1 MWAEVRTRL
10 ARIWAGGADKR
21 VRPSVVAPIVLI
33 IIFAVVCVIV
43 AVQWSAYRADDVA
56 LHQERQL
63 FAQAIAQRR
72 AEILRD
78 VESIVASDNAVSRLW
93 NGFDWTWVHNRVAL
107 RLKNYFEQSHV
118 FVVDSFDRFAYAM
131 AGRSSVGSRWFG
143 AATTELAPVIDA
155 VRGRPSPLKAED
167 IGVERDNAAGSPPRP
182 ARAARVQM
190 FLGRPAI
197 VAAVAVASGTGEAR
211 LPDQPPPI
219 VVTVTYLHDRFLTA
233 VSRRLELPHL
243 RMTGLTSPV
252 GQDNTYELYDEAGR
266 PLARFAWTPKRPGA
280 EIIRNVMPF
289 LGIALAA
296 FALLTLLVLRYMR
309 RTEATIAA
317 GEDQLRHLAMHD
329 ALSGLPN
336 RSFFGERLAE
346 LVEEVGRSGHAAAVL
361 SIDLDRFKEVNDTL
375 GHLIGDAL
383 IRAVGQR
390 LVRLLR
396 PSDLVA
402 RLGGDEFAV
411 ITPDVGELGDL
422 QTLAERII
430 NALRAPYAIVGH
442 TLTIGA
448 SIGIA
453 SITRETGEVADIMR
467 RADVALYRAKN
478 EGRNR
483 ACIYDAEMD
492 ADLRERKEMERDLK
506 DAIEYSDLMIAYQP
520 LVGPSGETMVGV
532 EALCRWHHP
541 THGDI
546 PPAKFIPVAEHSE
559 LIIPLGEW
567 VLRQACL
574 EAKAWPALALA
585 VNVSPLQFRRPDF
598 VKVVAR
604 ILAETGFPPER
615 LELELTESTLVGNVE
630 EAGTA
635 MRQLKAL
642 GVQLALDDFGTGYSS
657 LLYLRTFPFDKLK
670 IDRSFVRNIESA
682 ADSAA
687 IVHAVVS
694 LGRGLGM
701 KVTAEGVETAEQHL
715 FLRAAGVH
723 SLQGFRFGR
732 PGTALDITARLLKQ
746 ADAAPRMLSPIA
758 SLAG

>member
-1 MWAEVRTRL
+1 MWREVRTRL
-10 ARIWAGGADKR
+10 GRIGAGSDSRMRRSA
-21 VRPSVVAPIVLI
+21 VAPIVLV

-43 AVQWSAYRADDVA
+43 AVQWSAYRADEVA

-63 FAQAIAQRR
+63 FARAIAQRR
-72 AEILRD
+72 GFILRD
-78 VESIVASDNAVSRLW
+78 IESIVASDNAVDRLW
-93 NGFDWTWVHNRVAL
+93 NGFDWTWVHNRVGL
-107 RLKNYFEQSHV
+107 RLKNYFDQSHV
-118 FVVDSFDRFAYAM
+118 FVVDSSDRFVYAM
-131 AGRSSVGSRWFG
+131 AGGSSVDPKWFG
-143 AATTELAPVIDA
+143 TATSDLAPVIDA

-167 IGVERDNAAGSPPRP
+167 IDVARGESPGSSSRP
-182 ARAARVQM
+182 ARASRVQM
-190 FLGRPAI
+190 FIGRPAI
-197 VAAVAVASGTGEAR
+197 VAAVTVASGSGHAR
-211 LPDQPPPI
+211 LPSQPPPI
-219 VVTVTYLHDRFLTA
+219 VLSVTYLRDKFLA
-233 VSRRLELPHL
+233 AMSRRLEMPHL
-243 RMTGLTSPV
+243 RIIGLATPV
-252 GQDNTYELYDEAGR
+252 GQDNTFDLYDEAGR

-296 FALLTLLVLRYMR
+296 FVLLTSLVVRYMR

-317 GEDQLRHLAMHD
+317 GEDQMRHLAMHD

-336 RSFFGERLAE
+336 RSFFGERLAD
-346 LVEEVGRSGHAAAVL
+346 LIRGVRRTGHTAAVL

-383 IRAVGQR
+383 IRTVGQR
-390 LVRLLR
+390 LARLLR

-411 ITPDVGELGDL
+411 IAPDVGELGDL
-422 QTLAERII
+422 QTLADRII
-430 NALRAPYAIVGH
+430 NALRAPYAVMGH
-442 TLTIGA
+442 TLAIGA
-448 SIGIA
+448 SIGIT

-483 ACIYDAEMD
+483 ACIYDAAMD

-506 DAIEYSDLMIAYQP
+506 DAIEYNDLMIAYQP
-520 LVGPSGETMVGV
+520 LVGPSGEATLGV

-541 THGDI
+541 TRGEI

-574 EAKAWPALALA
+574 EAKAWPALTLA

-598 VKVVAR
+598 VKVVTR
-604 ILAETGFPPER
+604 ILAETGFPAER

-635 MRQLKAL
+635 MRELKAL
-642 GVQLALDDFGTGYSS
+642 GVQFALDDFGTGYSS

-670 IDRSFVRNIESA
+670 IDRSFIRNIENA

-746 ADAAPRMLSPIA
+746 ADSTPRAIAPIA

>member
-1 MWAEVRTRL
+1 VWREIGTRL
-10 ARIWAGGADKR
+10 AKIRAGGDKR
-21 VRPSVVAPIVLI
+21 VRRSTVAPIVVI
-33 IIFAVVCVIV
+33 IVFAVVCVIV
-43 AVQWSAYRADDVA
+43 SVQWSAHRADEVA

-72 AEILRD
+72 AAILGD
-78 VESIVASDNAVSRLW
+78 MESILASENAVNRMW
-93 NGFDWTWVHNRVAL
+93 KEFDWTWVHNRVGL
-107 RLKNYFEQSHV
+107 RLKNYFEQNHV
-118 FVVDSFDRFAYAM
+118 FVVDSSDRFAYAL
-131 AGRSSVGSRWFG
+131 AGRSSVGPKWFG
-143 AATTELAPVIDA
+143 TMTAELTPVIDA
-155 VRGRPSPLKAED
+155 VRGRPSPLKPED
-167 IGVERDNAAGSPPRP
+167 MDVARKP
-182 ARAARVQM
+182 ARASHVQM
-190 FLGRPAI
+190 FMGRPAI
-197 VAAVAVASGTGEAR
+197 VAAMAIGSGTGQAG
-211 LPDQPPPI
+211 LPEQPPLVI
-219 VVTVTYLHDRFLTA
+219 TVTYLRDRFLTS

-243 RMTGLTSPV
+243 RLTALTTPV
-252 GQDNTYELYDEAGR
+252 GQDNTYELYDESRRAM
-266 PLARFAWTPKRPGA
+266 ARFAWTPKRPGA
-280 EIIRNVMPF
+280 EIMRNVMPF

-296 FALLTLLVLRYMR
+296 FALLTWLVFRYMR
-309 RTEATIAA
+309 RSEATIAA

-336 RSFFGERLAE
+336 RTYFGERLAD
-346 LVEEVGRSGHAAAVL
+346 LIEEVRRTGHTAAVL

-390 LVRLLR
+390 LARLLR
-396 PSDLVA
+396 GTDLVA

-430 NALRAPYAIVGH
+430 NALRAPYAIMGH
-442 TLTIGA
+442 TLAIGA

-453 SITRETGEVADIMR
+453 SITRETGTVADIMR

-506 DAIEYSDLMIAYQP
+506 DAIEYNDLTIAYQP

-574 EAKAWPALALA
+574 EAKAWPTLTLA

-635 MRQLKAL
+635 MRELKAL
-642 GVQLALDDFGTGYSS
+642 GVQFALDDFGTGYSS
-657 LLYLRTFPFDKLK
+657 LLYLRTFPFNKLK
-670 IDRSFVRNIESA
+670 IDRSFVRNIETA

-732 PGTALDITARLLKQ
+732 PGAALDITAQLLKQ
-746 ADAAPRMLSPIA
+746 ADASPRMLAPIA
-758 SLAG
+758 SLAS

>member
-1 MWAEVRTRL
+1 MWREIWTGLNKA
-10 ARIWAGGADKR
+10 WAGGGDKR
-21 VRPSVVAPIVLI
+21 VRRSAVAPIVLI
-33 IIFAVVCVIV
+33 IVFALVCVIA
-43 AVQWSAYRADDVA
+43 AVQWSAHRADEVA

-72 AEILRD
+72 GEILRE
-78 VESIVASDNAVSRLW
+78 VESIVTSDNAVNRMW
-93 NGFDWTWVHNRVAL
+93 IEFDWAWVHNRVGL
-107 RLKNYFEQSHV
+107 RLQSYFEHNYI
-118 FVVDSFDRFAYAM
+118 FAVDSSDEFTYAM
-131 AGRSSVGSRWFG
+131 AGRSSVDARWFG
-143 AATTELAPVIDA
+143 AATADLAAVIDA
-155 VRGRPSPLKAED
+155 VRGRPSPLKPED
-167 IGVERDNAAGSPPRP
+167 IDRGYVDPATAIERP

-190 FLGRPAI
+190 FMGRPTI
-197 VAAVAVASGTGEAR
+197 VAAVPVAPGTSQVA
-211 LPDQPPPI
+211 PPHQPPPI
-219 VVTVTYLHDRFLTA
+219 LISVSYLYDKFLEA
-233 VSRRLELPHL
+233 VSRRLELPNL
-243 RMTGLTSPV
+243 RMIDLATPADN
-252 GQDNTYELYDEAGR
+252 DNTYELYDETGR
-266 PLARFAWTPKRPGA
+266 PMARFAWTPKRPGA
-280 EIIRNVMPF
+280 EIMRNVMPF

-296 FALLTLLVLRYMR
+296 FVLLTSLVVRYMR

-317 GEDQLRHLAMHD
+317 GEDQMRHLALHD
-329 ALSGLPN
+329 ALSSLPN
-336 RSFFGERLAE
+336 RTFFGERLAD
-346 LVEEVGRSGHAAAVL
+346 LIEEVRRTGHMAAVL

-383 IRAVGQR
+383 IRSVGQR
-390 LVRLLR
+390 LARMLR
-396 PSDLVA
+396 ASDLVA

-422 QTLAERII
+422 QTLADRII
-430 NALRAPYAIVGH
+430 EALRAPYAIMGH
-442 TLTIGA
+442 TLAIGA
-448 SIGIA
+448 SIGIT
-453 SITRETGEVADIMR
+453 SITRESGEVADIMR

-506 DAIEYSDLMIAYQP
+506 DAIEYNDLTIAYQP

-541 THGDI
+541 TRGEI
-546 PPAKFIPVAEHSE
+546 PPAKFIPIAEHSE

-567 VLRQACL
+567 VLRQACT
-574 EAKAWPALALA
+574 EARAWPGLPLS

-604 ILAETGFPPER
+604 ILAETGFAPEL

-635 MRQLKAL
+635 MRELKAL
-642 GVQLALDDFGTGYSS
+642 GVRFALDDFGTGYSS

-723 SLQGFRFGR
+723 SLQGFRFGH
-732 PGTALDITARLLKQ
+732 PGTAIDITARLLKQ
-746 ADAAPRMLSPIA
+746 TGAAARARAPIA
-758 SLAG
+758 SLAS

>member
-1 MWAEVRTRL
+1 VWREIRTRL
-10 ARIWAGGADKR
+10 ARIWAGGGAKR
-21 VRPSVVAPIVLI
+21 VRRRAVAPIVLI
-33 IIFAVVCVIV
+33 IVFAFVCVIV
-43 AVQWSAYRADDVA
+43 AVQWSAYRADEVA

-78 VESIVASDNAVSRLW
+78 VESIVVSDNAVSRLW
-93 NGFDWTWVHNRVAL
+93 RDFDWTWVHNRVGL

-118 FVVDSFDRFAYAM
+118 FVVDSSDRLAYAM
-131 AGRSSVGSRWFG
+131 AGRGSVGAERSD
-143 AATTELAPVIDA
+143 AVTAELAPVIDA

-167 IGVERDNAAGSPPRP
+167 VDVVRAP
-182 ARAARVQM
+182 ARASRVQM
-190 FLGRPAI
+190 FMGRPSI
-197 VAAVAVASGTGEAR
+197 VAAMAVGSGTAQAR
-211 LPDQPPPI
+211 LPEQPPPI
-219 VVTVTYLHDRFLTA
+219 VISVTYLHDRFLA
-233 VSRRLELPHL
+233 SVSRRLELPHL
-243 RMTGLTSPV
+243 RVTELTTPV
-252 GQDNTYELYDEAGR
+252 GEDNTYELYDEAGR
-266 PLARFAWTPKRPGA
+266 PMASFAWTPKRPGA

-296 FALLTLLVLRYMR
+296 FALLTWLVLRYMR

-336 RSFFGERLAE
+336 RTFFGERLAD
-346 LVEEVGRSGHAAAVL
+346 LVEEVRRTGHAAAVL

-390 LVRLLR
+390 LARLLR
-396 PSDLVA
+396 GSDLVA

-411 ITPDVGELGDL
+411 IAPDVGELGDL
-422 QTLAERII
+422 QTLADRII
-430 NALRAPYAIVGH
+430 NAVRAPYAIMGH
-442 TLTIGA
+442 TLNIGA

-506 DAIEYSDLMIAYQP
+506 DAIEYNDLMIAYQP
-520 LVGPSGETMVGV
+520 LVGPSGESMMGV

-541 THGDI
+541 TRGDI
-546 PPAKFIPVAEHSE
+546 PPAKFIPIAEHSE

-574 EAKAWPALALA
+574 EAKAWPTLTLA

-604 ILAETGFPPER
+604 ILAETGLPPER

-635 MRQLKAL
+635 MRELKVL

-746 ADAAPRMLSPIA
+746 ADAGPRTRAPIA

>member
-1 MWAEVRTRL
+1 
-10 ARIWAGGADKR
+10 
-21 VRPSVVAPIVLI
+21 
-33 IIFAVVCVIV
+33 
-43 AVQWSAYRADDVA
+43 
-56 LHQERQL
+56 
-63 FAQAIAQRR
+63 
-72 AEILRD
+72 
-78 VESIVASDNAVSRLW
+78 
-93 NGFDWTWVHNRVAL
+93 
-107 RLKNYFEQSHV
+107 
-118 FVVDSFDRFAYAM
+118 
-131 AGRSSVGSRWFG
+131 
-143 AATTELAPVIDA
+143 
-155 VRGRPSPLKAED
+155 
-167 IGVERDNAAGSPPRP
+167 
-182 ARAARVQM
+182 M
-190 FLGRPAI
+190 FMGRPAI
-197 VAAVAVASGTGEAR
+197 VAAMAVASGTGRVR
-211 LPDQPPPI
+211 LPDGPAPI
-219 VVTVTYLHDRFLTA
+219 VVTVTHLQGKFLAA

-243 RMTGLTSPV
+243 RTTGLTTPV
-252 GQDNTYELYDEAGR
+252 GQDNTFELYDETGR

-289 LGIALAA
+289 LGIALCA
-296 FALLTLLVLRYMR
+296 FALLTLLVLRFMR

-336 RSFFGERLAE
+336 RTFFGERLAD
-346 LVEEVGRSGHAAAVL
+346 LIEEVRRTGHTAAVL

-383 IRAVGQR
+383 IRTVGQR
-390 LVRLLR
+390 LARLLR
-396 PSDLVA
+396 GTDLVA
-402 RLGGDEFAV
+402 RLGGDEFAI

-422 QTLAERII
+422 QTLADRII
-430 NALRAPYAIVGH
+430 TALRAPYAVMGH
-442 TLTIGA
+442 TITIGA
-448 SIGIA
+448 SIGIT
-453 SITRETGEVADIMR
+453 SITREAGEVADIMR

-483 ACIYDAEMD
+483 ACIYDEEMD

-506 DAIEYSDLMIAYQP
+506 DAIEYNDLMIAYQP
-520 LVGPSGETMVGV
+520 LVGPSGESVVGV

-541 THGDI
+541 TRGEI
-546 PPAKFIPVAEHSE
+546 PPVKFIPVAEHSE

-574 EAKAWPALALA
+574 EAKAWPTLTLA

-598 VKVVAR
+598 VKMVAR
-604 ILAETGFPPER
+604 ILTETGFPAER

-635 MRQLKAL
+635 MRELKAL
-642 GVQLALDDFGTGYSS
+642 GVQFALDDFGTGYSS

-701 KVTAEGVETAEQHL
+701 KVTAEGVETGEQHL

-732 PGTALDITARLLKQ
+732 PGAALDITARLLKQ
-746 ADAAPRMLSPIA
+746 ADAAPRTRAPIA

>member
-1 MWAEVRTRL
+1 M
-10 ARIWAGGADKR
+10 
-21 VRPSVVAPIVLI
+21 
-33 IIFAVVCVIV
+33 
-43 AVQWSAYRADDVA
+43 
-56 LHQERQL
+56 
-63 FAQAIAQRR
+63 
-72 AEILRD
+72 
-78 VESIVASDNAVSRLW
+78 
-93 NGFDWTWVHNRVAL
+93 
-107 RLKNYFEQSHV
+107 
-118 FVVDSFDRFAYAM
+118 
-131 AGRSSVGSRWFG
+131 
-143 AATTELAPVIDA
+143 
-155 VRGRPSPLKAED
+155 
-167 IGVERDNAAGSPPRP
+167 
-182 ARAARVQM
+182 
-190 FLGRPAI
+190 
-197 VAAVAVASGTGEAR
+197 
-211 LPDQPPPI
+211 
-219 VVTVTYLHDRFLTA
+219 
-233 VSRRLELPHL
+233 
-243 RMTGLTSPV
+243 
-252 GQDNTYELYDEAGR
+252 
-266 PLARFAWTPKRPGA
+266 ARFAWTPKRPGA
-280 EIIRNVMPF
+280 EIMRNVMPF
-289 LGIALAA
+289 LGIALCA
-296 FALLTLLVLRYMR
+296 FALLTSLVVRYMR

-329 ALSGLPN
+329 ALSSLPN
-336 RSFFGERLAE
+336 RTFFGERLAD
-346 LVEEVGRSGHAAAVL
+346 LIEEVRRTGQAGAVL

-390 LVRLLR
+390 LARLLR
-396 PSDLVA
+396 ASDLVA

-430 NALRAPYAIVGH
+430 DALRAPYAIMGH

-448 SIGIA
+448 SIGIT
-453 SITRETGEVADIMR
+453 SITRESGEAADIMR

-492 ADLRERKEMERDLK
+492 EDLRERKQMERDLK
-506 DAIEYSDLMIAYQP
+506 DAIEYNDLMIAYQP

-541 THGDI
+541 TRGDI
-546 PPAKFIPVAEHSE
+546 PPAKFIPIAEHSE

-567 VLRQACL
+567 VLRQACM
-574 EAKAWPALALA
+574 EAKAWPGLALA

-604 ILAETGFPPER
+604 ILAETGFAPQR

-635 MRQLKAL
+635 MRELKAL

-746 ADAAPRMLSPIA
+746 ADAGPRAHAPIA

>member
-1 MWAEVRTRL
+1 VWREVWTRL
-10 ARIWAGGADKR
+10 ARIWAGGERR
-21 VRPSVVAPIVLI
+21 VRRRAVAPIVLI
-33 IIFAVVCVIV
+33 IVFAVLCMIF

-72 AEILRD
+72 TDILRE

-93 NGFDWTWVHNRVAL
+93 NAFDWSWAHNRVGL
-107 RLKNYFEQSHV
+107 RLRNYFEQNHV

-131 AGRSSVGSRWFG
+131 AGRSSVGPKWFG
-143 AATTELAPVIDA
+143 SAIGDLMPVIDA
-155 VRGRPSPLKAED
+155 VRGRPSLLKPED
-167 IGVERDNAAGSPPRP
+167 IDLAPADTASSPRRPPR
-182 ARAARVQM
+182 ASRVQM

-197 VAAVAVASGTGEAR
+197 VAAVAVAPGSVQPR

-219 VVTVTYLHDRFLTA
+219 VVSVIYLHDRFLA
-233 VSRRLELPHL
+233 SVSPRLELPHL
-243 RMTGLTSPV
+243 RMTSLATPV

-266 PLARFAWTPKRPGA
+266 PMARFAWTPKRPGA
-280 EIIRNVMPF
+280 EIMRNVMPF
-289 LGIALAA
+289 LGIALLA

-329 ALSGLPN
+329 SLSGLPN
-336 RSFFGERLAE
+336 RTYFGERLAE
-346 LVEEVGRSGHAAAVL
+346 LMQEVRRTGHVAAVL

-390 LVRLLR
+390 LARLLR
-396 PSDLVA
+396 ATDLVA

-422 QTLAERII
+422 QTLADRII
-430 NALRAPYAIVGH
+430 NVVRAPYAIMGH
-442 TLTIGA
+442 TLSIGA
-448 SIGIA
+448 SIGIT
-453 SITRETGEVADIMR
+453 SIARDTGEVADIMR

-483 ACIYDAEMD
+483 ACIYDADMD

-506 DAIEYSDLMIAYQP
+506 DAIEYNDLMIAYQP
-520 LVGPSGETMVGV
+520 LVGPSGENMVGV

-541 THGDI
+541 IRGEI

-567 VLRQACL
+567 VLRQACI
-574 EAKAWPALALA
+574 EAKAWPGLTLA

-604 ILAETGFPPER
+604 ILAETGFPPEL

-635 MRQLKAL
+635 MRELKAL

-746 ADAAPRMLSPIA
+746 ADAGTRTHAPIA
-758 SLAG
+758 SLAS

>member
-1 MWAEVRTRL
+1 VWREVRTRL
-10 ARIWAGGADKR
+10 ARICGGGDSR
-21 VRPSVVAPIVLI
+21 VRRSAVAPIVLI
-33 IIFAVVCVIV
+33 IVFAVVCVIV

-63 FAQAIAQRR
+63 FAQAIAQRH

-78 VESIVASDNAVSRLW
+78 IESIVASDNAVNRLW
-93 NGFDWTWVHNRVAL
+93 KGFDWNWAHNRVGL
-107 RLKNYFEQSHV
+107 RLKSYFEQNHV
-118 FVVDSFDRFAYAM
+118 FVVDSSDRFVYAM
-131 AGRSSVGSRWFG
+131 AGRSSVDPKWFG
-143 AATTELAPVIDA
+143 AATADLTAVIDA
-155 VRGRPSPLKAED
+155 VRGRPNPLKAED
-167 IGVERDNAAGSPPRP
+167 IEVSQAASPHRP
-182 ARAARVQM
+182 ARAARVQT
-190 FLGRPAI
+190 FIGRPAI
-197 VAAVAVASGTGEAR
+197 VAAMAVAPATGQAR
-211 LPDQPPPI
+211 LPDQPPPL
-219 VVTVTYLHDRFLTA
+219 VVTVTYLHDKFLTS
-233 VSRRLELPHL
+233 VSQRLELPHL
-243 RMTGLTSPV
+243 RMTGLTTPV
-252 GQDNTYELYDEAGR
+252 GQDNTFELYDETGR

-296 FALLTLLVLRYMR
+296 FVLLTSLVVRYMR

-317 GEDQLRHLAMHD
+317 GEDQMRHLAMHD

-336 RSFFGERLAE
+336 RAFFGERLAD
-346 LVEEVGRSGHAAAVL
+346 LIQEVRRTGHTAAVL

-383 IRAVGQR
+383 IRTVGQR
-390 LVRLLR
+390 LARLLR
-396 PSDLVA
+396 GSDLVA

-422 QTLAERII
+422 DTLADRII
-430 NALRAPYAIVGH
+430 NALRAPYAVMGH
-442 TLTIGA
+442 TLNIGA
-448 SIGIA
+448 SIGIT

-483 ACIYDAEMD
+483 ACIYDADMD

-506 DAIEYSDLMIAYQP
+506 DAIEYNDLMIAYQP
-520 LVGPSGETMVGV
+520 LVGPTGETVVGV

-541 THGDI
+541 TRGEI
-546 PPAKFIPVAEHSE
+546 PPVKFIPVAEHSE

-574 EAKAWPALALA
+574 EAKAWPAVTLA

-604 ILAETGFPPER
+604 ILDETGFPPER

-635 MRQLKAL
+635 MRELKAL
-642 GVQLALDDFGTGYSS
+642 GVQFALDDFGTGYSS

-746 ADAAPRMLSPIA
+746 ADAGPHTLAPIA

>member
-1 MWAEVRTRL
+1 VWAELVTRL
-10 ARIWAGGADKR
+10 ARIWAGGDKR
-21 VRPSVVAPIVLI
+21 VRRSAVAPIVLI
-33 IIFAVVCVIV
+33 IVFAVVCVIV
-43 AVQWSAYRADDVA
+43 AVQWSAYRADEVA

-78 VESIVASDNAVSRLW
+78 MESIVASDNAVSRLW
-93 NGFDWTWVHNRVAL
+93 SDFDWTWVHNRVGL
-107 RLKNYFEQSHV
+107 RLKNYFEQNHV
-118 FVVDSFDRFAYAM
+118 FVVDSSDRFAYAM
-131 AGRSSVGSRWFG
+131 AGRSSVGARWFG
-143 AATTELAPVIDA
+143 AATADLMPVIDA
-155 VRGRPSPLKAED
+155 VRGRPSPLRAED
-167 IGVERDNAAGSPPRP
+167 VDVARADGAAPPRRP
-182 ARAARVQM
+182 ARAARVQRFM
-190 FLGRPAI
+190 GQPAI
-197 VAAVAVASGTGEAR
+197 VATVAVGSGTSQTR
-211 LPDQPPPI
+211 LPDQPPPL
-219 VVTVTYLHDRFLTA
+219 VLSVTYLHERFLSS

-252 GQDNTYELYDEAGR
+252 GQDNTFELYDEAGR

-289 LGIALAA
+289 LGIALCA
-296 FALLTLLVLRYMR
+296 FALLTLLVLRFMR

-317 GEDQLRHLAMHD
+317 GEDQMRHLAMHD

-336 RSFFGERLAE
+336 RTFFGERLAD
-346 LVEEVGRSGHAAAVL
+346 LIEEVRRTGHAAAVL

-390 LVRLLR
+390 LARLLR
-396 PSDLVA
+396 STDLVA

-430 NALRAPYAIVGH
+430 SAVRAPYGIMGH
-442 TLTIGA
+442 TLSIGA
-448 SIGIA
+448 SIGIT
-453 SITRETGEVADIMR
+453 SITRDTGEVADIMR

-520 LVGPSGETMVGV
+520 LVGPSGEATVGV
-532 EALCRWHHP
+532 EALCRWNHP
-541 THGDI
+541 TRGDI

-574 EAKAWPALALA
+574 EAKAWPTLTLA

-635 MRQLKAL
+635 MRELKAL
-642 GVQLALDDFGTGYSS
+642 GVQFALDDFGTGYSS

-670 IDRSFVRNIESA
+670 IDRSFVRNIETA

-746 ADAAPRMLSPIA
+746 ADLGARTRAPIA

>member
-1 MWAEVRTRL
+1 MGL
-10 ARIWAGGADKR
+10 GRIWAGGGDKR
-21 VRPSVVAPIVLI
+21 ARRSAVAPIVLI
-33 IIFAVVCVIV
+33 IIFAIVCVIV
-43 AVQWSAYRADDVA
+43 AVQWSAYRADEVA

-72 AEILRD
+72 GEILREI
-78 VESIVASDNAVSRLW
+78 ESIVTSDNAVSRLW
-93 NGFDWTWVHNRVAL
+93 TEFDWPWVHDRVGL
-107 RLKNYFEQSHV
+107 RLNSYFEQNHV
-118 FVVDSFDRFAYAM
+118 FVVDSLDRFTYAM
-131 AGRSSVGSRWFG
+131 AGRSNVGVKWFG
-143 AATTELAPVIDA
+143 AATADLAPVIDA
-155 VRGRPSPLKAED
+155 VRGRPSLLKPEE
-167 IGVERDNAAGSPPRP
+167 VELARPDAANSINRP
-182 ARAARVQM
+182 ARASRVQM
-190 FLGRPAI
+190 FMGRPAI
-197 VAAVAVASGTGEAR
+197 VAAVAVAPGTRQTR

-219 VVTVTYLHDRFLTA
+219 LISVNYLHDKFLKS

-243 RMTGLTSPV
+243 RMIGLAKPAD
-252 GQDNTYELYDEAGR
+252 QDNTYELYDEAGR
-266 PLARFAWTPKRPGA
+266 PMARFAWTPKRPGA
-280 EIIRNVMPF
+280 EIMRNVMPF
-289 LGIALAA
+289 LGIALCA
-296 FALLTLLVLRYMR
+296 FALLTSLVVRYMR

-329 ALSGLPN
+329 ALSSLPN
-336 RSFFGERLAE
+336 RTFFGERLAD
-346 LVEEVGRSGHAAAVL
+346 LIEEVRRSGQAGAVL

-390 LVRLLR
+390 LARLLR
-396 PSDLVA
+396 DSDLVA

-430 NALRAPYAIVGH
+430 DALRAPYAIMGH

-448 SIGIA
+448 SIGIT
-453 SITRETGEVADIMR
+453 SITRESGEVADIMR

-492 ADLRERKEMERDLK
+492 EDLRERKQMERDLK
-506 DAIEYSDLMIAYQP
+506 DAIEYNDLMIAYQP

-541 THGDI
+541 TRGDI
-546 PPAKFIPVAEHSE
+546 PPAKFIPIAEHSE

-567 VLRQACL
+567 VLRQACM
-574 EAKAWPALALA
+574 EAKAWPGLALA

-604 ILAETGFPPER
+604 ILAETGFAPQR

-635 MRQLKAL
+635 MRELKAL
-642 GVQLALDDFGTGYSS
+642 GVRLALDDFGTGYSS

-746 ADAAPRMLSPIA
+746 VDAGPRAHAPIA

>member
-1 MWAEVRTRL
+1 MT
-10 ARIWAGGADKR
+10 WAGGETRMRRSA
-21 VRPSVVAPIVLI
+21 VAPIVLI
-33 IIFAVVCVIV
+33 ILFAVVCVIV
-43 AVQWSAYRADDVA
+43 AVQWSAYRADEVA

-78 VESIVASDNAVSRLW
+78 VESIVASDNAVNRLW
-93 NGFDWTWVHNRVAL
+93 KELDWTWAHNRVGL
-107 RLKNYFEQSHV
+107 RLKNYFEQNHV
-118 FVVDSFDRFAYAM
+118 FVIDSFDRVAYAM
-131 AGRSSVGSRWFG
+131 AGRSSVGAKWFG
-143 AATTELAPVIDA
+143 ATTAHLTPVIDA
-155 VRGRPSPLKAED
+155 VRGRPSELKAED
-167 IGVERDNAAGSPPRP
+167 IDVARAP

-190 FLGRPAI
+190 FMGRPAI
-197 VAAVAVASGTGEAR
+197 VAAMAVGSGTAQAR
-211 LPDQPPPI
+211 LPEQPPPL
-219 VVTVTYLHDRFLTA
+219 VVTVTYLHDRFLTS

-243 RMTGLTSPV
+243 RMIGLTMPH
-252 GQDNTYELYDEAGR
+252 GEDNTFELYNEAGR
-266 PLARFAWTPKRPGA
+266 PMARFAWTPKRPGA
-280 EIIRNVMPF
+280 EIMRNVMPF
-289 LGIALAA
+289 LGVALVA

-336 RSFFGERLAE
+336 RTFFGHRLAE
-346 LVEEVGRSGHAAAVL
+346 LMEEVRRTGHMAAVL

-390 LVRLLR
+390 LARLLR
-396 PSDLVA
+396 ASDLVA

-422 QTLAERII
+422 HTLAERII
-430 NALRAPYAIVGH
+430 NVVRAPYAIMGH
-442 TLTIGA
+442 TLAIGA
-448 SIGIA
+448 SIGIT
-453 SITRETGEVADIMR
+453 SITRESGEVADIMR
-467 RADVALYRAKN
+467 RADVALYRAKA

-483 ACIYDAEMD
+483 ACVYDADMD

-506 DAIEYSDLMIAYQP
+506 DAIEYNDLMIAYQP
-520 LVGPSGETMVGV
+520 LVGPSGEPMVGV

-541 THGDI
+541 IHGEI

-567 VLRQACL
+567 VLRQSCV
-574 EAKAWPALALA
+574 EAKAWPGLTLA

-635 MRQLKAL
+635 MRELKAL

-732 PGTALDITARLLKQ
+732 PGSALDITARLLKQ
-746 ADAAPRMLSPIA
+746 ADAGAPARAPIA
-758 SLAG
+758 SLAS

>member
-1 MWAEVRTRL
+1 MRRSA
-10 ARIWAGGADKR
+10 
-21 VRPSVVAPIVLI
+21 VAPIVLI
-33 IIFAVVCVIV
+33 IVFAVVCVIV

-78 VESIVASDNAVSRLW
+78 VESIVASDNAVDRLW
-93 NGFDWTWVHNRVAL
+93 RAFDWTWVHNRVGV

-118 FVVDSFDRFAYAM
+118 FVADPSDRFVYAM
-131 AGRSSVGSRWFG
+131 AGRSSVEPTWFG
-143 AATTELAPVIDA
+143 AATADLAPVIDA
-155 VRGRPSPLKAED
+155 VRGRPSALKAED
-167 IGVERDNAAGSPPRP
+167 IDIAGADAAGSARRSP
-182 ARAARVQM
+182 RAARVQM
-190 FLGRPAI
+190 FIGRPAI
-197 VAAVAVASGTGEAR
+197 VAAMAVAPATGRAR
-211 LPDQPPPI
+211 LPDGPPPI
-219 VVTVTYLHDRFLTA
+219 VVTVTYLHGKFLAA

-243 RMTGLTSPV
+243 RVTGLTTPV
-252 GQDNTYELYDEAGR
+252 GQDNTFALYDEAGR

-289 LGIALAA
+289 LGIALCA
-296 FALLTLLVLRYMR
+296 FALLTLLVLRFMR

-336 RSFFGERLAE
+336 RTFFGERLAD
-346 LVEEVGRSGHAAAVL
+346 LIEEVRRTGHTAAVL

-383 IRAVGQR
+383 IRTVGQR
-390 LVRLLR
+390 LARLLR
-396 PSDLVA
+396 GSDLVA

-411 ITPDVGELGDL
+411 IAPDVGELGDL
-422 QTLAERII
+422 ETLADRII
-430 NALRAPYAIVGH
+430 TALRAPYAVMGH

-448 SIGIA
+448 SIGIT

-483 ACIYDAEMD
+483 ACIYDTEMD

-506 DAIEYSDLMIAYQP
+506 DAIEYNDLMIAYQP
-520 LVGPSGETMVGV
+520 LVGPSGEAMVGV

-541 THGDI
+541 IRGEI

-574 EAKAWPALALA
+574 EAKAWPALTLA

-604 ILAETGFPPER
+604 ILAETGFPAER

-635 MRQLKAL
+635 MRELKAL
-642 GVQLALDDFGTGYSS
+642 GVQFALDDFGTGYSS

-670 IDRSFVRNIESA
+670 IDRSFVCNIESA

-746 ADAAPRMLSPIA
+746 VDAGPRTLAPIA

>member
-1 MWAEVRTRL
+1 VWREACTRL
-10 ARIWAGGADKR
+10 ARIWTGGAERR
-21 VRPSVVAPIVLI
+21 VRRTAAAPIVLI
-33 IIFAVVCVIV
+33 IVFAVVCVIV
-43 AVQWSAYRADDVA
+43 SVQWSAYRADDVA

-72 AEILRD
+72 ADILRE

-93 NGFDWTWVHNRVAL
+93 NAFDWNWAHNRVGL
-107 RLKNYFEQSHV
+107 RLRNYFEQNHV
-118 FVVDSFDRFAYAM
+118 FVVDSFDHFTYAM
-131 AGRSSVGSRWFG
+131 AGRSSVGPKWFG
-143 AATTELAPVIDA
+143 PAIAGLTPVVDA
-155 VRGRPSPLKAED
+155 VRGRPSPLKRED
-167 IGVERDNAAGSPPRP
+167 VELARADATSPRRP

-197 VAAVAVASGTGEAR
+197 VAAVAVASATSQAHP
-211 LPDQPPPI
+211 PDQPPPI
-219 VVTVTYLHDRFLTA
+219 VVSVTYLHDRFLGS
-233 VSRRLELPHL
+233 VSRRLELPRL
-243 RMTGLTSPV
+243 RMVGLATPV

-266 PLARFAWTPKRPGA
+266 PMARFAWTPKRPGA
-280 EIIRNVMPF
+280 EIMRNVMPF
-289 LGIALAA
+289 LGVALCA
-296 FALLTLLVLRYMR
+296 FALLTWLVLRYMR

-317 GEDQLRHLAMHD
+317 GEDQMRHLALHD
-329 ALSGLPN
+329 GLSGLPN
-336 RSFFGERLAE
+336 RTFFGERLAD
-346 LVEEVGRSGHAAAVL
+346 LMEEVRRTGHMAAVL

-390 LVRLLR
+390 LARLLR
-396 PSDLVA
+396 ASDLVA

-422 QTLAERII
+422 QSLADRII
-430 NALRAPYAIVGH
+430 NALRAPYAIMGH

-448 SIGIA
+448 SIGIT

-492 ADLRERKEMERDLK
+492 ADLRDRKQMERDLK
-506 DAIEYSDLMIAYQP
+506 DAIEYNDLMIAYQP
-520 LVGPSGETMVGV
+520 LVGASGETMLGV

-541 THGDI
+541 TRGDI
-546 PPAKFIPVAEHSE
+546 PPAKFIPIAEHSE

-574 EAKAWPALALA
+574 EAKTWPGLTLA

-604 ILAETGFPPER
+604 ILAETGFPPQR

-635 MRQLKAL
+635 MRQLKEL

-670 IDRSFVRNIESA
+670 IDRSFVRNIENA
-682 ADSAA
+682 AASAA
-687 IVHAVVS
+687 IVHAVVG

-732 PGTALDITARLLKQ
+732 PGTALDITARLLKET
-746 ADAAPRMLSPIA
+746 DGPRTLAPIA

>member
-1 MWAEVRTRL
+1 
-10 ARIWAGGADKR
+10 
-21 VRPSVVAPIVLI
+21 
-33 IIFAVVCVIV
+33 
-43 AVQWSAYRADDVA
+43 
-56 LHQERQL
+56 
-63 FAQAIAQRR
+63 
-72 AEILRD
+72 
-78 VESIVASDNAVSRLW
+78 
-93 NGFDWTWVHNRVAL
+93 
-107 RLKNYFEQSHV
+107 
-118 FVVDSFDRFAYAM
+118 
-131 AGRSSVGSRWFG
+131 
-143 AATTELAPVIDA
+143 
-155 VRGRPSPLKAED
+155 
-167 IGVERDNAAGSPPRP
+167 
-182 ARAARVQM
+182 
-190 FLGRPAI
+190 
-197 VAAVAVASGTGEAR
+197 
-211 LPDQPPPI
+211 
-219 VVTVTYLHDRFLTA
+219 
-233 VSRRLELPHL
+233 
-243 RMTGLTSPV
+243 
-252 GQDNTYELYDEAGR
+252 
-266 PLARFAWTPKRPGA
+266 
-280 EIIRNVMPF
+280 
-289 LGIALAA
+289 
-296 FALLTLLVLRYMR
+296 
-309 RTEATIAA
+309 
-317 GEDQLRHLAMHD
+317 
-329 ALSGLPN
+329 
-336 RSFFGERLAE
+336 
-346 LVEEVGRSGHAAAVL
+346 VL

-383 IRAVGQR
+383 IRTVGQR
-390 LVRLLR
+390 LARLLR
-396 PSDLVA
+396 GSDLVA

-411 ITPDVGELGDL
+411 IAPDVGELGDL
-422 QTLAERII
+422 QTLADRII
-430 NALRAPYAIVGH
+430 NALRAPFAVMGH
-442 TLTIGA
+442 TLAIGA
-448 SIGIA
+448 SIGIT
-453 SITRETGEVADIMR
+453 SITRDTGEVADIMR

-483 ACIYDAEMD
+483 ACIYDTAMD

-506 DAIEYSDLMIAYQP
+506 DAIEYNDLMIAYQP
-520 LVGPSGETMVGV
+520 LVGPSGETTVGV

-541 THGDI
+541 THGEI

-574 EAKAWPALALA
+574 EAKAWPTLTLA

-635 MRQLKAL
+635 MRELKAL
-642 GVQLALDDFGTGYSS
+642 GVQFALDDFGTGYSS

-746 ADAAPRMLSPIA
+746 ADAGPRTLAPIA
-758 SLAG
+758 SLAS

>member
-1 MWAEVRTRL
+1 
-10 ARIWAGGADKR
+10 
-21 VRPSVVAPIVLI
+21 
-33 IIFAVVCVIV
+33 
-43 AVQWSAYRADDVA
+43 
-56 LHQERQL
+56 
-63 FAQAIAQRR
+63 
-72 AEILRD
+72 
-78 VESIVASDNAVSRLW
+78 
-93 NGFDWTWVHNRVAL
+93 
-107 RLKNYFEQSHV
+107 
-118 FVVDSFDRFAYAM
+118 M
-131 AGRSSVGSRWFG
+131 AVGS
-143 AATTELAPVIDA
+143 ATIQP
-155 VRGRPSPLKAED
+155 
-167 IGVERDNAAGSPPRP
+167 
-182 ARAARVQM
+182 
-190 FLGRPAI
+190 
-197 VAAVAVASGTGEAR
+197 R
-211 LPDQPPPI
+211 LPEQPPPI
-219 VVTVTYLHDRFLTA
+219 VVSVTYLDDKFLMS
-233 VSRRLELPHL
+233 VSDRLELPHL
-243 RMTGLTSPV
+243 RMTGLTTPV
-252 GQDNTYELYDEAGR
+252 GQDNTFDLYDEDGR

-296 FALLTLLVLRYMR
+296 FVLLTSLVVRYMR

-317 GEDQLRHLAMHD
+317 GEDQLRYLAMHD

-336 RSFFGERLAE
+336 RTFFGDRLAD
-346 LVEEVGRSGHAAAVL
+346 LIQEVRRTGHTAAVL

-383 IRAVGQR
+383 IRTVGQR
-390 LVRLLR
+390 LARLLR
-396 PSDLVA
+396 GSDLVA

-422 QTLAERII
+422 DTLADRII
-430 NALRAPYAIVGH
+430 NALRAPYAVMGH
-442 TLTIGA
+442 TLNIGA
-448 SIGIA
+448 SIGIT
-453 SITRETGEVADIMR
+453 SITRDAGEVADIMR

-483 ACIYDAEMD
+483 ACIYDADMD

-506 DAIEYSDLMIAYQP
+506 DAIEYNDLMIAYQP
-520 LVGPSGETMVGV
+520 LVGPSGDTMVGV

-574 EAKAWPALALA
+574 EAKAWPALTLA

-604 ILAETGFPPER
+604 ILDETGFPAER

-635 MRQLKAL
+635 MRELKAL
-642 GVQLALDDFGTGYSS
+642 GVQFALDDFGTGYSS

-746 ADAAPRMLSPIA
+746 TDTGLRAHAPIA

>member
-1 MWAEVRTRL
+1 MRRSA
-10 ARIWAGGADKR
+10 
-21 VRPSVVAPIVLI
+21 VAPIVLV

-43 AVQWSAYRADDVA
+43 AVQWSAYRADEVA

-63 FAQAIAQRR
+63 FARAIAQRR
-72 AEILRD
+72 GYILRD
-78 VESIVASDNAVSRLW
+78 VESIVASDNAVDRLW
-93 NGFDWTWVHNRVAL
+93 NGFDWTWVHNRVGL
-107 RLKNYFEQSHV
+107 RLKNYFDQSHV
-118 FVVDSFDRFAYAM
+118 FVVDSSDRFVYAM
-131 AGRSSVGSRWFG
+131 AGGSSVDPKWFG
-143 AATTELAPVIDA
+143 TATADLAPVIDA

-167 IGVERDNAAGSPPRP
+167 VDVARGESPRSSSRP
-182 ARAARVQM
+182 ARASRVQM
-190 FLGRPAI
+190 FIGRPAI
-197 VAAVAVASGTGEAR
+197 VAAVTVASGSGHAR
-211 LPDQPPPI
+211 LPSQPPPI
-219 VVTVTYLHDRFLTA
+219 VLSVTYLRDKFLA
-233 VSRRLELPHL
+233 AMSRRLEMPHL
-243 RMTGLTSPV
+243 RIIGLATPA
-252 GQDNTYELYDEAGR
+252 GQDNTFDLYDEAGR

-296 FALLTLLVLRYMR
+296 FVLLTSLVVRYMR

-317 GEDQLRHLAMHD
+317 GEDQMRHLAMHD

-336 RSFFGERLAE
+336 RSFFGERLAD
-346 LVEEVGRSGHAAAVL
+346 LIREVRRTGHTAAVL

-383 IRAVGQR
+383 IRTVGQR
-390 LVRLLR
+390 LARLLR

-411 ITPDVGELGDL
+411 IAPDVGELGDL
-422 QTLAERII
+422 QTLADRII
-430 NALRAPYAIVGH
+430 NALRAPYAVMGH
-442 TLTIGA
+442 TLAIGA
-448 SIGIA
+448 SIGIT

-483 ACIYDAEMD
+483 ACIYDAAMD

-506 DAIEYSDLMIAYQP
+506 DAIEYNDLMIAYQP
-520 LVGPSGETMVGV
+520 LVGPSGEATVGV

-541 THGDI
+541 TRGEI

-574 EAKAWPALALA
+574 EAKAWPALTLA

-598 VKVVAR
+598 VKVVTR
-604 ILAETGFPPER
+604 ILAETGFPAER

-635 MRQLKAL
+635 MRELKAL
-642 GVQLALDDFGTGYSS
+642 GVQFALDDFGTGYSS

-670 IDRSFVRNIESA
+670 IDRSFIRNIENA

-746 ADAAPRMLSPIA
+746 AEASPRARAPIA

>member
-1 MWAEVRTRL
+1 VWREIRTRL
-10 ARIWAGGADKR
+10 AKIWAGGDNR
-21 VRPSVVAPIVLI
+21 VRRSAVAPIVI
-33 IIFAVVCVIV
+33 IIVFAVVCVMV
-43 AVQWSAYRADDVA
+43 SVQWSAYRADEVA

-72 AEILRD
+72 AAILGD
-78 VESIVASDNAVSRLW
+78 MESILASENAANRMLKE
-93 NGFDWTWVHNRVAL
+93 FDWTWVHNRVGL
-107 RLKNYFEQSHV
+107 RLKNYFDQNHV
-118 FVVDSFDRFAYAM
+118 FVVDSSDRFAYAL
-131 AGRSSVGSRWFG
+131 AGRSSVGPKWFG
-143 AATTELAPVIDA
+143 SMTAELTPIIDA
-155 VRGRPSPLKAED
+155 VRGRPGLLKPED
-167 IGVERDNAAGSPPRP
+167 IDVARKP
-182 ARAARVQM
+182 ARASHVQM
-190 FLGRPAI
+190 FMGRPAI
-197 VAAVAVASGTGEAR
+197 VAAMAVGSGTGEVR
-211 LPDQPPPI
+211 LPEQPPPLVI
-219 VVTVTYLHDRFLTA
+219 TVSYLRDRFLTS

-243 RMTGLTSPV
+243 RLTALTTPA
-252 GQDNTYELYDEAGR
+252 GQDNTYELYDEAHR
-266 PLARFAWTPKRPGA
+266 AMARFAWTPKRPGA
-280 EIIRNVMPF
+280 EIMRNVMPF

-296 FALLTLLVLRYMR
+296 FALLTWLVFRYMR
-309 RTEATIAA
+309 RSEATIAA

-336 RSFFGERLAE
+336 RTYFGERLAD
-346 LVEEVGRSGHAAAVL
+346 LIEEVRRTGHTAAVL

-390 LVRLLR
+390 LARLLR
-396 PSDLVA
+396 GTDLVA

-422 QTLAERII
+422 QTLADRII
-430 NALRAPYAIVGH
+430 NALRAPYAIMGH
-442 TLTIGA
+442 TLAIGA

-453 SITRETGEVADIMR
+453 SITRETGTVADIMR

-506 DAIEYSDLMIAYQP
+506 DAIEYNDLTIAYQP
-520 LVGPSGETMVGV
+520 LVGPSGDTTVGV

-541 THGDI
+541 TRGDI

-574 EAKAWPALALA
+574 EAKAWPTLTLA

-598 VKVVAR
+598 VKMVAR

-635 MRQLKAL
+635 MRELKAL
-642 GVQLALDDFGTGYSS
+642 GVQFALDDFGTGYSS

-732 PGTALDITARLLKQ
+732 PGAALEITARLLKQ
-746 ADAAPRMLSPIA
+746 ADAGPRTLAPIA

>member
-1 MWAEVRTRL
+1 VWREIRTRL
-10 ARIWAGGADKR
+10 ARIWAGGGDKR
-21 VRPSVVAPIVLI
+21 VRRRAVAPIVLI
-33 IIFAVVCVIV
+33 IVFAFGCVVV
-43 AVQWSAYRADDVA
+43 AVQWSAYRADEVA

-78 VESIVASDNAVSRLW
+78 LESIVVSDNAVSRLW
-93 NGFDWTWVHNRVAL
+93 RDFDWTWVHNRVGL

-118 FVVDSFDRFAYAM
+118 FVVDSSDRLAYAM
-131 AGRSSVGSRWFG
+131 AGRSGVGAERSD
-143 AATTELAPVIDA
+143 AMTAELAPVIDA

-167 IGVERDNAAGSPPRP
+167 VDVV
-182 ARAARVQM
+182 RAPGRASRVQM
-190 FLGRPAI
+190 FMGRPSI
-197 VAAVAVASGTGEAR
+197 VAAVAVGSGTAQAR
-211 LPDQPPPI
+211 LPEQPPPI
-219 VVTVTYLHDRFLTA
+219 VISVTYLHDRLLA
-233 VSRRLELPHL
+233 SVSRRLELPHL
-243 RMTGLTSPV
+243 RVTELTTPV
-252 GQDNTYELYDEAGR
+252 GEDNTYELYDEAGR
-266 PLARFAWTPKRPGA
+266 PMARFAWTPKRPGA

-296 FALLTLLVLRYMR
+296 FALLTWLVLRYMR

-336 RSFFGERLAE
+336 RTFFGERLAD
-346 LVEEVGRSGHAAAVL
+346 LVEEVRRTGHAAAVL

-390 LVRLLR
+390 LARLLR
-396 PSDLVA
+396 GSDLVA

-411 ITPDVGELGDL
+411 IAPDVDELGDL

-430 NALRAPYAIVGH
+430 NAVRAPYAIMGH
-442 TLTIGA
+442 TLNIGA

-506 DAIEYSDLMIAYQP
+506 DAIEYNDLMIAYQP
-520 LVGPSGETMVGV
+520 LVGPSGESMMGV

-541 THGDI
+541 TRGDI
-546 PPAKFIPVAEHSE
+546 PPAKFIPIAEHSE

-574 EAKAWPALALA
+574 EAKAWPALTLA

-604 ILAETGFPPER
+604 ILAETGLPPER

-635 MRQLKAL
+635 MRELKVL
-642 GVQLALDDFGTGYSS
+642 DVQLALDDFGTGYSS

-746 ADAAPRMLSPIA
+746 ADAGPRTRAPIA

>member
-1 MWAEVRTRL
+1 MRRSA
-10 ARIWAGGADKR
+10 
-21 VRPSVVAPIVLI
+21 VAPIVI
-33 IIFAVVCVIV
+33 IIVFAVVCVIF
-43 AVQWSAYRADDVA
+43 AVQWSAYRADEVA

-72 AEILRD
+72 GEILREI
-78 VESIVASDNAVSRLW
+78 ESIATSDNAVTRLW
-93 NGFDWTWVHNRVAL
+93 TGFDWTWLHNRVGL
-107 RLKNYFEQSHV
+107 RLKNYFEHNYV
-118 FVVDSFDRFAYAM
+118 FAVDPSDHFTYAM
-131 AGRSSVGSRWFG
+131 AGRSSVDAEWFG
-143 AATTELAPVIDA
+143 AAMADLAPVIDA
-155 VRGRPSPLKAED
+155 VRGRPSALKPGD
-167 IGVERDNAAGSPPRP
+167 IDLAHVDAATSISRP
-182 ARAARVQM
+182 ARASRVQM
-190 FLGRPAI
+190 FMGRPAI
-197 VAAVAVASGTGEAR
+197 VAAVTVAPGTGDVR

-219 VVTVTYLHDRFLTA
+219 LISVCYLYDKFLES

-243 RMTGLTSPV
+243 RLTDL
-252 GQDNTYELYDEAGR
+252 GKAADTDNTYELYDETGR
-266 PLARFAWTPKRPGA
+266 PMARFAWTPKRPGA
-280 EIIRNVMPF
+280 EIMRNVMPF
-289 LGIALAA
+289 LGIALCA
-296 FALLTLLVLRYMR
+296 FALLTSLVVSYMR

-317 GEDQLRHLAMHD
+317 GEDQLRHLALHD
-329 ALSGLPN
+329 ALSNLPN
-336 RSFFGERLAE
+336 RTFFGERLAE
-346 LVEEVGRSGHAAAVL
+346 LIQEVRRTGHMAAVL

-383 IRAVGQR
+383 IRSVGQR
-390 LVRLLR
+390 LARMLR
-396 PSDLVA
+396 ASDLVA

-411 ITPDVGELGDL
+411 IAPDVGELGDL

-430 NALRAPYAIVGH
+430 AALRAPYAIMGH
-442 TLTIGA
+442 TLAIGA
-448 SIGIA
+448 SIGIT
-453 SITRETGEVADIMR
+453 SITRESGEVADIMR

-483 ACIYDAEMD
+483 ACIYDAAMD
-492 ADLRERKEMERDLK
+492 ADLRERKQMERDLK
-506 DAIEYSDLMIAYQP
+506 DAIEYNDLTIAYQP

-532 EALCRWHHP
+532 EALCRWQHP
-541 THGDI
+541 TRGEI
-546 PPAKFIPVAEHSE
+546 PPAKFIPIAEHSE
-559 LIIPLGEW
+559 LIVPLGEW
-567 VLRQACL
+567 VLRQACM
-574 EAKAWPALALA
+574 EAKAWPGITLA

-604 ILAETGFPPER
+604 ILAETGFAPKL

-635 MRQLKAL
+635 MRELKAL

-732 PGTALDITARLLKQ
+732 PGSAIDITARLLKQ
-746 ADAAPRMLSPIA
+746 ADAGPRTLAPIA

>member
-1 MWAEVRTRL
+1 M
-10 ARIWAGGADKR
+10 WAGGGNR
-21 VRPSVVAPIVLI
+21 VRRSAVAPIVLI
-33 IIFAVVCVIV
+33 IVFAVVCLVF
-43 AVQWSAYRADDVA
+43 AVQGSAHRADEVA

-72 AEILRD
+72 TEILRD
-78 VESIVASDNAVSRLW
+78 MESIVVSDNAVNRLW
-93 NGFDWTWVHNRVAL
+93 NGFDWTWVHNRVGL

-118 FVVDSFDRFAYAM
+118 FSVDSSDRFTYAL
-131 AGRSSVGSRWFG
+131 AGRSSVGAKWFG
-143 AATTELAPVIDA
+143 AMTAQLAPVIDA
-155 VRGRPSPLKAED
+155 VRGRPSSFKPED
-167 IGVERDNAAGSPPRP
+167 VDVARVP

-190 FLGRPAI
+190 FMGRPAI
-197 VAAVAVASGTGEAR
+197 VAAMAVGSGTAQAR
-211 LPDQPPPI
+211 LPEGPPPI
-219 VVTVTYLHDRFLTA
+219 VISVTYLHDRFLTS
-233 VSRRLELPHL
+233 VGRRLELPHL
-243 RMTGLTSPV
+243 RVTGLTTPV
-252 GQDNTYELYDEAGR
+252 GQDNTYELYDEANQ
-266 PLARFAWTPKRPGA
+266 PMARFAWTPKRPGA
-280 EIIRNVMPF
+280 EIVRNVMPF

-296 FALLTLLVLRYMR
+296 FALLTWLVLRFMR

-317 GEDQLRHLAMHD
+317 GEDQMRHLAMHD

-336 RSFFGERLAE
+336 RTYFGERLAD
-346 LVEEVGRSGHAAAVL
+346 LVEEVRRTGHAAAVL

-390 LVRLLR
+390 LARLLR
-396 PSDLVA
+396 GTDLVA

-422 QTLAERII
+422 QTLADRII
-430 NALRAPYAIVGH
+430 TAVRAPYAIMGH

-506 DAIEYSDLMIAYQP
+506 DAIEYNDLTIAYQP
-520 LVGPSGETMVGV
+520 LVGPTGEPVVGV

-574 EAKAWPALALA
+574 EAKAWPTLTLA

-635 MRQLKAL
+635 MRELKAL
-642 GVQLALDDFGTGYSS
+642 GVHFALDDFGTGYSS

-746 ADAAPRMLSPIA
+746 ADAAPRMRAPIA

>member
-1 MWAEVRTRL
+1 MWREFATRL
-10 ARIWAGGADKR
+10 ARIWASGDKR
-21 VRPSVVAPIVLI
+21 VRRSAVAPIVLI
-33 IIFAVVCVIV
+33 IVFAVVCVIV

-93 NGFDWTWVHNRVAL
+93 NGFDWSWVHNRVGL
-107 RLKNYFEQSHV
+107 RLKNYFEQNHV
-118 FVVDSFDRFAYAM
+118 FVVDPFDRFAYGI
-131 AGRSSVGSRWFG
+131 AGRRSVGAAWFG
-143 AATTELAPVIDA
+143 PALGDLAPIIDA
-155 VRGRPSPLKAED
+155 MRGRPSVLKPED
-167 IGVERDNAAGSPPRP
+167 VALGRADETGSPGRP
-182 ARAARVQM
+182 ARASRVQM
-190 FLGRPAI
+190 FMGRPAI
-197 VAAVAVASGTGEAR
+197 VAAVAVGAGNSQAR

-219 VVTVTYLHDRFLTA
+219 VVTVAYLRDRFLA
-233 VSRRLELPHL
+233 SVSRRLELPHL
-243 RMTGLTSPV
+243 RMVGLTTPV
-252 GQDNTYELYDEAGR
+252 GADNTYELYDETGR
-266 PLARFAWTPKRPGA
+266 PMARFAWTPKRPGA
-280 EIIRNVMPF
+280 EIMRNVMPF
-289 LGIALAA
+289 LGIALLA
-296 FALLTLLVLRYMR
+296 FALLTLLVLRFMR

-317 GEDQLRHLAMHD
+317 GEDQLRHLALHD

-336 RSFFGERLAE
+336 RTFFGERLAE
-346 LVEEVGRSGHAAAVL
+346 LMEEVRHTGHMAAVL

-390 LVRLLR
+390 LARLLR
-396 PSDLVA
+396 GTDLVA

-430 NALRAPYAIVGH
+430 NALRAPYAIMGH
-442 TLTIGA
+442 TLAIGA
-448 SIGIA
+448 SIGIT
-453 SITRETGEVADIMR
+453 SITRDTGAVADVMR

-492 ADLRERKEMERDLK
+492 ADLRERKQMERDLK
-506 DAIEYSDLMIAYQP
+506 DAIEYNDLMIAYQP

-541 THGDI
+541 TRGEI

-574 EAKAWPALALA
+574 EAKAWPGLTLA

-604 ILAETGFPPER
+604 ILAETGFAPER
-615 LELELTESTLVGNVE
+615 LELELTESTLVGNVD

-635 MRQLKAL
+635 MRELKAL

-732 PGTALDITARLLKQ
+732 PGSALDITARLLKQ
-746 ADAAPRMLSPIA
+746 IEGPRARAPIA
-758 SLAG
+758 SLAS

>member
-1 MWAEVRTRL
+1 MWTGL
-10 ARIWAGGADKR
+10 GRIWAGGGDKR
-21 VRPSVVAPIVLI
+21 VRRSAVAPII
-33 IIFAVVCVIV
+33 IIIVFAVVCVIF
-43 AVQWSAYRADDVA
+43 AVQWSAYRADEVA

-72 AEILRD
+72 GEILREI
-78 VESIVASDNAVSRLW
+78 ESIATSDNAVNRLW
-93 NGFDWTWVHNRVAL
+93 TGFDWSWLHNRVGL
-107 RLKNYFEQSHV
+107 KLKNYFEHNYV
-118 FVVDSFDRFAYAM
+118 FAVDPYDHFSYAM
-131 AGRSSVGSRWFG
+131 AGRSSVDAEWFG
-143 AATTELAPVIDA
+143 EATADLAPVIDA
-155 VRGRPSPLKAED
+155 VRGRPSVLKPAD
-167 IGVERDNAAGSPPRP
+167 VDPAHVDAATAISRP
-182 ARAARVQM
+182 AQASRVQM
-190 FLGRPAI
+190 FMGRPAI
-197 VAAVAVASGTGEAR
+197 VAAVAVAPGTG
-211 LPDQPPPI
+211 LVSTPDQPPPI
-219 VVTVTYLHDRFLTA
+219 LISVSYLYDKFLES

-243 RMTGLTSPV
+243 RLTDL
-252 GQDNTYELYDEAGR
+252 GKAADNDNTYELYDETGR
-266 PLARFAWTPKRPGA
+266 PMARFAWTPKRPGA
-280 EIIRNVMPF
+280 EIMRNVMPF
-289 LGIALAA
+289 LGIALCA
-296 FALLTLLVLRYMR
+296 FALLTSLVVSYMR

-317 GEDQLRHLAMHD
+317 GEDQLRHLALHD
-329 ALSGLPN
+329 ALSDLPN
-336 RSFFGERLAE
+336 RTFFGERLAE
-346 LVEEVGRSGHAAAVL
+346 LIQEVRRTGHMAAVL

-383 IRAVGQR
+383 IRSVGQR
-390 LVRLLR
+390 LARMLR
-396 PSDLVA
+396 PTDLVA

-430 NALRAPYAIVGH
+430 AALRAPYAVMGH
-442 TLTIGA
+442 TLAIGA
-448 SIGIA
+448 SIGIT
-453 SITRETGEVADIMR
+453 SITRESGEVADIMR

-492 ADLRERKEMERDLK
+492 ADLRERKQMERDLK
-506 DAIEYSDLMIAYQP
+506 DAIEYDDLTIAYQP
-520 LVGPSGETMVGV
+520 LVGPSGETTVGV

-541 THGDI
+541 TRGEI
-546 PPAKFIPVAEHSE
+546 PPAKFIPIAEHSE

-567 VLRQACL
+567 VLRQACM
-574 EAKAWPALALA
+574 EAKAWPGITLA

-604 ILAETGFPPER
+604 ILAETGLAPEL

-635 MRQLKAL
+635 MRELKAL

-670 IDRSFVRNIESA
+670 IDRSFVRNIETA

-732 PGTALDITARLLKQ
+732 PGSALDITARLLKQ
-746 ADAAPRMLSPIA
+746 ADTGPRTLAPIA

>member
-1 MWAEVRTRL
+1 VWREVRTRL
-10 ARIWAGGADKR
+10 ARIRTGGDSRLRRSA
-21 VRPSVVAPIVLI
+21 VAPIVLI

-63 FAQAIAQRR
+63 FARAIAQRR
-72 AEILRD
+72 GFILRD
-78 VESIVASDNAVSRLW
+78 IESIVASDNAVDRLW
-93 NGFDWTWVHNRVAL
+93 NAFDWTWAHNRVGL
-107 RLKNYFEQSHV
+107 RLKNYFDQSHV
-118 FVVDSFDRFAYAM
+118 FVVDSSDRFVYAM
-131 AGRSSVGSRWFG
+131 AGWSSVDPKWFG
-143 AATTELAPVIDA
+143 TATADLSPVIDA
-155 VRGRPSPLKAED
+155 MRGRPSPLKPED
-167 IGVERDNAAGSPPRP
+167 IETSRTQTGASLARP
-182 ARAARVQM
+182 ARASRVQM
-190 FLGRPAI
+190 FMGRPAI
-197 VAAVAVASGTGEAR
+197 VAAVAVSGTDLTR
-211 LPDQPPPI
+211 LPNQPPPI
-219 VVTVTYLHDRFLTA
+219 VLSVTYLRDKFLA
-233 VSRRLELPHL
+233 AMSRRLELPHL
-243 RMTGLTSPV
+243 RITGLTTPV
-252 GQDNTYELYDEAGR
+252 GQDNTFDLYDEAGR

-296 FALLTLLVLRYMR
+296 FVLLTSLVVRYMR
-309 RTEATIAA
+309 RTEATITA
-317 GEDQLRHLAMHD
+317 GEHQLRHLAMHD

-346 LVEEVGRSGHAAAVL
+346 LIEEVRRTGHTAAVL

-383 IRAVGQR
+383 IRTVGQR
-390 LVRLLR
+390 LARLLR

-422 QTLAERII
+422 QTLADRII
-430 NALRAPYAIVGH
+430 NALRAPFAVMGH
-442 TLTIGA
+442 TLAIGA
-448 SIGIA
+448 SIGIT
-453 SITRETGEVADIMR
+453 SITRETGDVADIMR

-483 ACIYDAEMD
+483 ACIYDEAMD

-506 DAIEYSDLMIAYQP
+506 DAIEYNDLMIAYQP
-520 LVGPSGETMVGV
+520 LVGPSGEAMVGV

-541 THGDI
+541 TRGDI
-546 PPAKFIPVAEHSE
+546 PPAQFIPVAEHSE

-574 EAKAWPALALA
+574 EAKAWPALMLA

-598 VKVVAR
+598 VKMVAR
-604 ILAETGFPPER
+604 ILNETGFPPER

-642 GVQLALDDFGTGYSS
+642 GVQFALDDFGTGYSS

-670 IDRSFVRNIESA
+670 IDRSFVSNIENA

-746 ADAAPRMLSPIA
+746 ADAGQRTLAPIA

>member
-1 MWAEVRTRL
+1 MWREVRARL
-10 ARIWAGGADKR
+10 ALISAGGDSRMRRSA
-21 VRPSVVAPIVLI
+21 VAPIVLI

-63 FAQAIAQRR
+63 FAQAIAHRR

-78 VESIVASDNAVSRLW
+78 LESIVASDNAVNRLW
-93 NGFDWTWVHNRVAL
+93 NTFDWTWVHNRVGL
-107 RLKNYFEQSHV
+107 RLKSYFDQNHV
-118 FVVDSFDRFAYAM
+118 FVVDPSDRFVYAM
-131 AGRSSVGSRWFG
+131 AGRSSVDPKWFG
-143 AATTELAPVIDA
+143 AATADLAPVIDA
-155 VRGRPSPLKAED
+155 VRGRPSLLKAEEVVR
-167 IGVERDNAAGSPPRP
+167 GETAGSTRP
-182 ARAARVQM
+182 AYATRVQM
-190 FLGRPAI
+190 FIGRPAI
-197 VAAVAVASGTGEAR
+197 VAAMAVTPATTQAR

-219 VVTVTYLHDRFLTA
+219 VLSVTYLRDKFLA
-233 VSRRLELPHL
+233 SVSRRLELPHL
-243 RMTGLTSPV
+243 RRIGLATPV
-252 GQDNTYELYDEAGR
+252 GQDNTFELYDEAGG

-296 FALLTLLVLRYMR
+296 FVLLTSLVVRYMR
-309 RTEATIAA
+309 ATEATIAA

-336 RSFFGERLAE
+336 RTYFGARLAE
-346 LVEEVGRSGHAAAVL
+346 LIEEVRRTGHAAAVL

-390 LVRLLR
+390 LARLLR
-396 PSDLVA
+396 GTDLVA

-411 ITPDVGELGDL
+411 ITPDVGEIGDL
-422 QTLAERII
+422 QTLADRII
-430 NALRAPYAIVGH
+430 NAVRAPYAVMGH
-442 TLTIGA
+442 TINIGA
-448 SIGIA
+448 SIGIT
-453 SITRETGEVADIMR
+453 SITPDTGEVADIMR

-483 ACIYDAEMD
+483 ACIYDEEMD

-506 DAIEYSDLMIAYQP
+506 DAIEYNDLMIAYQP
-520 LVGPSGETMVGV
+520 LVGPSGESVVGV

-541 THGDI
+541 IRGEI

-574 EAKAWPALALA
+574 EAKAWPALTLA

-604 ILAETGFPPER
+604 ILDETGFPPER

-630 EAGTA
+630 EAGMA
-635 MRQLKAL
+635 MRELKAL
-642 GVQLALDDFGTGYSS
+642 GVQFALDDFGTGYSS

-746 ADAAPRMLSPIA
+746 AEGGSRTRAPIA

>member
-1 MWAEVRTRL
+1 VWREIATRL
-10 ARIWAGGADKR
+10 ASVWAGGDSRMRRSA
-21 VRPSVVAPIVLI
+21 VAPIVLI
-33 IIFAVVCVIV
+33 IVFAVICVIV

-72 AEILRD
+72 TEILRD
-78 VESIVASDNAVSRLW
+78 VESIVASDNAVDRLW
-93 NGFDWTWVHNRVAL
+93 RAFDWTWVHNRVGL
-107 RLKNYFEQSHV
+107 RLKNSFEQNHV
-118 FVVDSFDRFAYAM
+118 FVVDPSDRFVYAM
-131 AGRSSVGSRWFG
+131 AGRSSVDPNWFG
-143 AATTELAPVIDA
+143 PATADLAPVIDA
-155 VRGRPSPLKAED
+155 VRGRPSPLRTED
-167 IGVERDNAAGSPPRP
+167 IDIARAEAAGSARRP

-190 FLGRPAI
+190 FMGRPAI
-197 VAAVAVASGTGEAR
+197 VAAMAVASGTGRVR
-211 LPDQPPPI
+211 LPDGPAPI
-219 VVTVTYLHDRFLTA
+219 VVTVTHLQGKFLAA

-243 RMTGLTSPV
+243 RTTGLTMPV
-252 GQDNTYELYDEAGR
+252 GQDNTFELYDEPGR

-289 LGIALAA
+289 LGIALCA
-296 FALLTLLVLRYMR
+296 FALLTLLVLRFMR

-336 RSFFGERLAE
+336 RTFFGERLAD
-346 LVEEVGRSGHAAAVL
+346 LIEEVRRTGHTAAVL

-383 IRAVGQR
+383 IRTVGQR
-390 LVRLLR
+390 LARLLR
-396 PSDLVA
+396 GTDLVA
-402 RLGGDEFAV
+402 RLGGDEFAI

-422 QTLAERII
+422 QTLADRII
-430 NALRAPYAIVGH
+430 TALRAPYAVMGH
-442 TLTIGA
+442 TITIGA
-448 SIGIA
+448 SIGIT

-483 ACIYDAEMD
+483 ACIYDEEMD

-506 DAIEYSDLMIAYQP
+506 DAIEYNDLMIAYQP
-520 LVGPSGETMVGV
+520 LVGPSGESVVGV

-541 THGDI
+541 TRGEI
-546 PPAKFIPVAEHSE
+546 PPVKFIPVAEHSE

-574 EAKAWPALALA
+574 EAKAWPALTLA

-604 ILAETGFPPER
+604 ILTETGFPAER

-635 MRQLKAL
+635 MRELKAL
-642 GVQLALDDFGTGYSS
+642 GVQFALDDFGTGYSS

-746 ADAAPRMLSPIA
+746 ADAEPHALAPIA

>member
-1 MWAEVRTRL
+1 VWREIWTGFGRA
-10 ARIWAGGADKR
+10 WAGGGDKR
-21 VRPSVVAPIVLI
+21 VRSSAVAPIVLI
-33 IIFAVVCVIV
+33 IVFAVVCVIA
-43 AVQWSAYRADDVA
+43 AVQWSAYRADEVA
-56 LHQERQL
+56 LYQERQL

-72 AEILRD
+72 SEILREM
-78 VESIVASDNAVSRLW
+78 ESIAASDNAVTRLW
-93 NGFDWTWVHNRVAL
+93 TGFDWPWVHNRVGL
-107 RLKNYFEQSHV
+107 RLKNYFEQNHV
-118 FVVDSFDRFAYAM
+118 FTVDSSDRFTYAM
-131 AGRSSVGSRWFG
+131 AERSSVDAGWFG
-143 AATTELAPVIDA
+143 AATADLKPVIDA
-155 VRGRPSPLKAED
+155 VRGRPSPLKPQD
-167 IGVERDNAAGSPPRP
+167 IDPAHSDPATAIARP
-182 ARAARVQM
+182 ARATRVQLFM
-190 FLGRPAI
+190 GRPAI
-197 VAAVAVASGTGEAR
+197 VAAVAVAPGTPSSEV
-211 LPDQPPPI
+211 PDRPPPI
-219 VVTVTYLHDRFLTA
+219 LISVSYLHDKFLES
-233 VSRRLELPHL
+233 VSRRLELPNL
-243 RMTGLTSPV
+243 RLTDLTHPV
-252 GQDNTYELYDEAGR
+252 DSDNTYDLYDEAGR
-266 PLARFAWTPKRPGA
+266 AMARFAWTPKRPGA
-280 EIIRNVMPF
+280 EIMRNVMPF

-296 FALLTLLVLRYMR
+296 FVLLTSLVVRYMR

-317 GEDQLRHLAMHD
+317 GQDQLRHLALHD
-329 ALSGLPN
+329 ALSSLPN
-336 RSFFGERLAE
+336 RTFFGERLAG
-346 LVEEVGRSGHAAAVL
+346 LIEEVRRTGHIAAVL

-383 IRAVGQR
+383 IRSVGQR
-390 LVRLLR
+390 LARMLR
-396 PSDLVA
+396 DTDLVA

-430 NALRAPYAIVGH
+430 DALRAPYAIMGH
-442 TLTIGA
+442 TLAIGA
-448 SIGIA
+448 SIGIT
-453 SITRETGEVADIMR
+453 SITRESGEVADIMR

-483 ACIYDAEMD
+483 ACIYDAAMD
-492 ADLRERKEMERDLK
+492 ADLRERKQMERDLK
-506 DAIEYSDLMIAYQP
+506 DAIEYNDLAIAYQP
-520 LVGPSGETMVGV
+520 LVGPSGETMIGV

-541 THGDI
+541 TRGEI
-546 PPAKFIPVAEHSE
+546 PPAKFIPIAEHSE
-559 LIIPLGEW
+559 LIVPLGEW
-567 VLRQACL
+567 VLRQACI
-574 EAKAWPALALA
+574 EAKAWPGLTLA

-604 ILAETGFPPER
+604 ILAETGFAPGL
-615 LELELTESTLVGNVE
+615 LELELTESTLVGNIE

-635 MRQLKAL
+635 MRELKAL

-732 PGTALDITARLLKQ
+732 PGTAIDVTARLLKQ
-746 ADAAPRMLSPIA
+746 TGAGPRALAPIA
-758 SLAG
+758 SLAS

>member
-1 MWAEVRTRL
+1 MWREVRTRL
-10 ARIWAGGADKR
+10 GRIGAGGDSRMRRSA
-21 VRPSVVAPIVLI
+21 VAPIVLVI
-33 IIFAVVCVIV
+33 VFAVVCVIV

-63 FAQAIAQRR
+63 FARAIAQRR
-72 AEILRD
+72 GFILRD
-78 VESIVASDNAVSRLW
+78 IESIVASDNAVDRLS
-93 NGFDWTWVHNRVAL
+93 NSFDWTWVHDRVGL
-107 RLKNYFEQSHV
+107 RLKNYFDQSHV
-118 FVVDSFDRFAYAM
+118 FVVDSSDRFVYAM
-131 AGRSSVGSRWFG
+131 AGRSSVDPKWFG
-143 AATTELAPVIDA
+143 TATADLAPVIDA
-155 VRGRPSPLKAED
+155 VRGRPSPLKPED
-167 IGVERDNAAGSPPRP
+167 VETSRTQTGAPLPRP
-182 ARAARVQM
+182 AHASRVQM
-190 FLGRPAI
+190 FIGRPAI
-197 VAAVAVASGTGEAR
+197 VAAVAVSGTSRMR
-211 LPDQPPPI
+211 LPNQPPI
-219 VVTVTYLHDRFLTA
+219 VLSVTYLRDKFLGA
-233 VSRRLELPHL
+233 MSRRLELPHL
-243 RMTGLTSPV
+243 RITGLTTPV
-252 GQDNTYELYDEAGR
+252 GQDNTFDLYDEAGR

-296 FALLTLLVLRYMR
+296 FVLLTSLVVRYMR

-317 GEDQLRHLAMHD
+317 GEDQMRHLAMHD

-336 RSFFGERLAE
+336 RTFFGERLAE
-346 LVEEVGRSGHAAAVL
+346 LIEEVRRSGHTAAVL

-383 IRAVGQR
+383 IRTVGQR
-390 LVRLLR
+390 LARLLR
-396 PSDLVA
+396 GSDLVA

-411 ITPDVGELGDL
+411 IAPDVGELGDL
-422 QTLAERII
+422 QTLADRII
-430 NALRAPYAIVGH
+430 AALRAPYAVMGH
-442 TLTIGA
+442 TLAIGA
-448 SIGIA
+448 SIGIT

-483 ACIYDAEMD
+483 ACIYDAAMD

-506 DAIEYSDLMIAYQP
+506 DAIEYNDLMIAYQP

-541 THGDI
+541 TLGEI

-574 EAKAWPALALA
+574 EAKAWPALTLA

-635 MRQLKAL
+635 MRELKAL
-642 GVQLALDDFGTGYSS
+642 GVQFALDDFGTGYSS

-670 IDRSFVRNIESA
+670 IDRSFVRNIENA

-746 ADAAPRMLSPIA
+746 ADAGPRTLAPIA

>member
-1 MWAEVRTRL
+1 M
-10 ARIWAGGADKR
+10 WAGGDSRMRRSA
-21 VRPSVVAPIVLI
+21 VAPIVLI

-78 VESIVASDNAVSRLW
+78 IESIAASDNAVDRLW
-93 NGFDWTWVHNRVAL
+93 NGFDWTWVHNRVGL
-107 RLKNYFEQSHV
+107 RLKNYFDQSHV
-118 FVVDSFDRFAYAM
+118 FVVDSSDRFVYAM
-131 AGRSSVGSRWFG
+131 AGRSSVEPKWFG
-143 AATTELAPVIDA
+143 AATADLAAVIDA
-155 VRGRPSPLKAED
+155 VRGRPSPLRAED
-167 IGVERDNAAGSPPRP
+167 VALARVESPGARQRP
-182 ARAARVQM
+182 AHASHVQM
-190 FLGRPAI
+190 FMGRPAI
-197 VAAVAVASGTGEAR
+197 VAAVTVSSGTSQAR

-219 VVTVTYLHDRFLTA
+219 VLSVTYLHDKFLA
-233 VSRRLELPHL
+233 PVSQRLELPHL
-243 RMTGLTSPV
+243 RATGLTTAV
-252 GQDNTYELYDEAGR
+252 GQDNTFDLYDEAGQ

-296 FALLTLLVLRYMR
+296 FVLLTSLVVRYMR

-317 GEDQLRHLAMHD
+317 GESQMRHLAMHD

-336 RSFFGERLAE
+336 RTFFGERLAE
-346 LVEEVGRSGHAAAVL
+346 LIEEVRRTGHTAAVL

-383 IRAVGQR
+383 IRTVGQR
-390 LVRLLR
+390 LARLLR
-396 PSDLVA
+396 ATDLVA

-411 ITPDVGELGDL
+411 IAPDVGELGDL
-422 QTLAERII
+422 QTLADRII
-430 NALRAPYAIVGH
+430 NALRAPFAVMGH
-442 TLTIGA
+442 TLAVGA
-448 SIGIA
+448 SIGIT

-483 ACIYDAEMD
+483 ACIYDEAMD

-506 DAIEYSDLMIAYQP
+506 DAIEYNDLMIAYQP
-520 LVGPSGETMVGV
+520 LVGPSGETTVGV

-541 THGDI
+541 TRGEI

-559 LIIPLGEW
+559 LIVPLGEW

-574 EAKAWPALALA
+574 EAKAWPTLTLA

-604 ILAETGFPPER
+604 ILAETGFPAER

-635 MRQLKAL
+635 MRELKAL
-642 GVQLALDDFGTGYSS
+642 GVQFALDDFGTGYSS

-746 ADAAPRMLSPIA
+746 ADAGPHARAPIA

>member
-1 MWAEVRTRL
+1 M
-10 ARIWAGGADKR
+10 WAGGDSR
-21 VRPSVVAPIVLI
+21 VRRSTVAPIVLI
-33 IIFAVVCVIV
+33 IVFAVVCLIV
-43 AVQWSAYRADDVA
+43 AVQWSANRADEVA

-78 VESIVASDNAVSRLW
+78 LESIVVSDNAVNRLW
-93 NGFDWTWVHNRVAL
+93 NGFDWTWAHNRVAL
-107 RLKNYFEQSHV
+107 RLKNYFEQNHA
-118 FVVDSFDRFAYAM
+118 FVVDSSDRFVYAL
-131 AGRSSVGSRWFG
+131 AGRSSVGPKWFG
-143 AATTELAPVIDA
+143 PMTAALAPVIDA

-167 IGVERDNAAGSPPRP
+167 IDVVGKPPR
-182 ARAARVQM
+182 ATRVQM
-190 FLGRPAI
+190 FMGRPAI
-197 VAAVAVASGTGEAR
+197 VAAMAVGSGTAQAR
-211 LPDQPPPI
+211 LPEQPPPI
-219 VVTVTYLHDRFLTA
+219 VVSVTYLHERFLTS

-243 RMTGLTSPV
+243 RMTGLTTPV
-252 GQDNTYELYDEAGR
+252 GQDNTFEVYDEAGR
-266 PLARFAWTPKRPGA
+266 PMARFAWTPKRPGA
-280 EIIRNVMPF
+280 EIMRNVMPF
-289 LGIALAA
+289 LGIALVA
-296 FALLTLLVLRYMR
+296 FALLTWLMLRFMR

-317 GEDQLRHLAMHD
+317 GEDQMRHLAMHD

-336 RSFFGERLAE
+336 RTYFGERLAD
-346 LVEEVGRSGHAAAVL
+346 LIEEVRRTGHTAAVL

-390 LVRLLR
+390 LARLLR
-396 PSDLVA
+396 STDLVA

-430 NALRAPYAIVGH
+430 HALRAPYAIMGH

-448 SIGIA
+448 SIGIT
-453 SITRETGEVADIMR
+453 SITRDTGEVADIMR

-506 DAIEYSDLMIAYQP
+506 DAIEYNDLMIAYQP
-520 LVGPSGETMVGV
+520 LVGPSGDTTVGI

-541 THGDI
+541 IRGDI

-567 VLRQACL
+567 VLRRACL
-574 EAKAWPALALA
+574 EAKAWPALTLA

-604 ILAETGFPPER
+604 ILAETGFPAER

-630 EAGTA
+630 EAGSA
-635 MRQLKAL
+635 MRELKAL
-642 GVQLALDDFGTGYSS
+642 GVQFALDDFGTGYSS

-746 ADAAPRMLSPIA
+746 ADANPRALAPIA